1 MSFGAAVDL
10 YYKKTRS
17 GCPVHGTTLAND
29 NDVKTPDFGLNENQ
43 LKKVLKQIENNPK
56 QMINPELFTYTYRM
70 LNKGLSQAFDKIN
83 ITDPNFIKVQKMRK
97 SLAVFSAYKTAH
109 QTADLKKALQHEKT
123 AEVAQMVNTRY
134 NNDWLRTEYVHTVRS
149 ARHANNFWQYQND
162 KDLYPYLEYTPSRS
176 AEPRN
181 EHKKL
186 YGIVKPVDDAFW
198 DTWLPP
204 NDWGCK
210 CGVKQVREPGA
221 PKEVPEIKKPPA
233 VMRHNPAKTGE
244 IFSNKH
250 PMVKR
255 VTGNAKKQIYKELQ
269 ILKKKTPAILAY
281 TGKNKAKLYIN
292 VFASDAQ
299 DFNVNLTHAKILTD
313 NGFNIILLH
322 YTDIQGLKN
331 PELLFID
338 QKLIGDFVV
347 ERKTKNVEKYIK
359 NAFSDKYRKGKQLNK
374 FNKSV
379 IVIKIDKN
387 EIINAA
393 RKINGEF
400 KSHSQS
406 HKVIVIIDNK
416 VAEVSKTMKYEDILS
431 EMTKASK

>member
-244 IFSNKH
+244 IFSDKH

-255 VTGNAKKQIYKELQ
+255 LKQETKYKINDELQ
-269 ILKKKTPAILAY
+269 VLAQKLDY
-281 TGKNKAKLYIN
+281 AHVYSNKGKLYIHPLADLTPDEFIN
-292 VFASDAQ
+292 
-299 DFNVNLTHAKILTD
+299 NVNVAKLLVDTYVLEIKLRAHLTITNK
-313 NGFNIILLH
+313 
-322 YTDIQGLKN
+322 KN
-331 PELLFID
+331 PEYLING
-338 QKLIGDFVV
+338 KIGDRKTPTKRTFKNILKSASEQKCEVVVV
-347 ERKTKNVEKYIK
+347 ELIK
-359 NAFSDKYRKGKQLNK
+359 IRK
-374 FNKSV
+374 FNTLPKA
-379 IVIKIDKN
+379 KN
-387 EIINAA
+387 EILKRLENPEHYKSINE
-393 RKINGEF
+393 I
-400 KSHSQS
+400 
-406 HKVIVIIDNK
+406 IVISKDEK
-416 VAEVSKTMKYEDILS
+416 EVIRFKRK
-431 EMTKASK
+431 KATRK